1 MMKRKGSYSGIATHR
16 LSAADHLPNFEI
28 EMIKEEEE
36 EGGEGAGAEASH
48 LGAVSLLE
56 SSRDGIRKGISQV
69 DPHLKQMSYFECTI

>member
-1 MMKRKGSYSGIATHR
+1 MKRKGFYSGIATHH

-36 EGGEGAGAEASH
+36 EGGAGAGASH
-48 LGAVSLLE
+48 LGVVSLPE

>member
-1 MMKRKGSYSGIATHR
+1 MKKRGSYSGIATHH

-36 EGGEGAGAEASH
+36 EGGAGAGASH
-48 LGAVSLLE
+48 LGVVSLLE

-69 DPHLKQMSYFECTI
+69 DPRLKQMSYFECTI

>member
-1 MMKRKGSYSGIATHR
+1 MKRKGFYSGIATHH

-36 EGGEGAGAEASH
+36 EGGAGAGASH
-48 LGAVSLLE
+48 LGVVSLPG